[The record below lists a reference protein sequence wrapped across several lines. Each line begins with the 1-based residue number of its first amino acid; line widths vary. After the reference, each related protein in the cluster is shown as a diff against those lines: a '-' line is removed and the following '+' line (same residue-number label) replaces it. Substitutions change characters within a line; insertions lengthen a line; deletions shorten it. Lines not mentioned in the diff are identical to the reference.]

1 MQIKVEPKVNTS
13 YHRRMVED
21 GLLDRLQQFIAEDLV
36 PQLPGPVD
44 VVAGT
49 ITPCFNED
57 HYCGAN
63 SAVKDTYRL
72 DVRFFAASEVVG
84 TIVEEIEDD
93 VRNRRFRPRYR
104 HKKLIVLTQARLA
117 AQAVLSRSV
126 QSLCRRIAQQHLAEA
141 ICPNCHA
148 DLKIIDSPEI
158 FDVRCPWHCFTYNF
172 HRDPASGAFL
182 HGHVIFGQLE

>member
-36 PQLPGPVD
+36 PQLPVPVD

-63 SAVKDTYRL
+63 SAVK
-72 DVRFFAASEVVG
+72 
-84 TIVEEIEDD
+84 
-93 VRNRRFRPRYR
+93 
-104 HKKLIVLTQARLA
+104 
-117 AQAVLSRSV
+117 
-126 QSLCRRIAQQHLAEA
+126 
-141 ICPNCHA
+141 
-148 DLKIIDSPEI
+148 PEL
-158 FDVRCPWHCFTYNF
+158 FT
-172 HRDPASGAFL
+172 
-182 HGHVIFGQLE
+182 